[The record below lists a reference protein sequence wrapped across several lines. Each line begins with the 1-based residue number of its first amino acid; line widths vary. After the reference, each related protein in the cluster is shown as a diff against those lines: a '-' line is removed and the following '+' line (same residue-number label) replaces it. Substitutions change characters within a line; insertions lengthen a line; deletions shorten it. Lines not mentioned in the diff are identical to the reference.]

1 MSVIIKLLSKFDDS
15 GIKKAKSGFG
25 GLTKTLGAVGIG
37 FGVKAIADGLLDAAK
52 AAAADE
58 KSTRLLNIQLVRNA
72 GATANQL
79 KQNDRF
85 IESLSLQTGI
95 MDDDL
100 RPAMARFGNVTGNVE
115 DAQRLLRITLDGSAG
130 SGKGVEAVSKAV
142 SKAYAGNTTSLKKL
156 FPELTKS
163 KDVLGDFAKTY
174 KGLAEENADPF
185 MKFNNSMD
193 ILKEKLGAVVL
204 PILIDFIDEISKEGG
219 AIEVVGKF
227 FDDLANPK
235 SDAGKTFDDIK
246 DAIGGVIDSVKTF
259 FGFFGNGD
267 AIEGFKNVATGLINA
282 LPALLALKG
291 IMVLANAGKTVAN
304 LVAAMTAISAK
315 SAVPTGDGGP
325 FGWFGKLG
333 PKMAKF
339 LKFAGPIATVATVLS
354 LSGDTKQETPEEKE
368 KRLAKSEIDKA
379 NLKKNAGK
387 IPGLISTGIP
397 GTTNRTDIFSPKP
410 TTQNNVTNNITINV
424 PNADPKAI
432 VNTLSKYTKTNG
444 AIPPYLLAPKG

>member
-204 PILIDFIDEISKEGG
+204 PILIDFIDEISKPGG

-291 IMVLANAGKTVAN
+291 IMMLANSGKAIAN
-304 LVAAMTAISAK
+304 LITAMTAIGAGNVPSPMSKFSKSPIIAGAKVLVPVAITAGTLDSIDEAFSKPENRQFLADQAK
-315 SAVPTGDGGP
+315 SKFSAYNPGMDKGLFVSKDGKDSS
-325 FGWFGKLG
+325 GK
-333 PKMAKF
+333 
-339 LKFAGPIATVATVLS
+339 TVV
-354 LSGDTKQETPEEKE
+354 Q
-368 KRLAKSEIDKA
+368 
-379 NLKKNAGK
+379 
-387 IPGLISTGIP
+387 
-397 GTTNRTDIFSPKP
+397 
-410 TTQNNVTNNITINV
+410 NITVNV
-424 PNADPKAI
+424 PNMDPKAL
-432 VNTLSKYTKTNG
+432 VNLLSQYGKTNG
-444 AIPPYLLAPKG
+444 AIPPYLLKPKG